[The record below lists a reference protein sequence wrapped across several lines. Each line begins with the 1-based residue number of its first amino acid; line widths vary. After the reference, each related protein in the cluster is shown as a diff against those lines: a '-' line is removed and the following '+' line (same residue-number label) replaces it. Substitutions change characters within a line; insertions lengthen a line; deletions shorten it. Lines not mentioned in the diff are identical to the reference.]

1 MKQVIEMQRKYYNS
15 NITKDISFREAQL
28 KRLYNAIKTNANEIY
43 NGLKMDLN
51 KSEEESYLTE
61 IQITMQEL
69 RSFIKNINKW
79 NKKTKVRTPL
89 SHAFAKSMVYKEPY
103 GNVLILAPWNY
114 PFQLTVAPL
123 IGAIAGGNCV
133 TLKTSRSCPNVS
145 NVIKKIITETF
156 DPRYIYYV
164 PEFVSNEEILEQKYD
179 LIFFTGSQNG
189 GRSVLRAASNN
200 LTPVVLELGGKS
212 PCIIDETANLD
223 LAAKRIAWGK
233 YLNSGQ
239 TCVAPDYILIEA
251 SIKDE
256 FIKKFRKATTTMY
269 GDGLLNEN
277 YVKIIN
283 EKRFNT
289 IIDYI
294 NKEPN
299 RIGGRYS
306 EENLKI
312 EPTIF
317 PNATFNDDI
326 MGEEIFGPIMP
337 VIEYT
342 KLDSIIT
349 KIKEDGRPLA
359 CYMFSSNKDNINRI
373 INEINFGGGCIND
386 VIMHVANDN
395 LPFGGVGASGMGQ
408 YHGRYSF
415 DTFTRNKAIESS
427 FTLIDVP
434 LRYPPYSK
442 KKFDLIKK
450 ILRWRR

>member
-450 ILRWRR
+450 ILR